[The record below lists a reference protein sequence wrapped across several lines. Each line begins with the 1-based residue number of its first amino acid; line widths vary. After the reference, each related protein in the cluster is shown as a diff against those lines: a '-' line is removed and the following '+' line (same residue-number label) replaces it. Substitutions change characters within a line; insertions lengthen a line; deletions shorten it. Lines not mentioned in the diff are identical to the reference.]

1 MKKEALCLARCFG
14 PRDSFPCDY
23 LPTLLHSIHI
33 HCGMSILS
41 SNRFQRLLSSSSHFL
56 MFTILLNKM
65 SIQKNNTKGITMIYS
80 NEFLIKRKVGNDA
93 KAKEIPNSN
102 PSNISNNNPH
112 EKSPLRLVRF
122 IHLSVLENA

>member
-1 MKKEALCLARCFG
+1 MLKKNKRPPPIAQIIEQIAVMIPIAI
-14 PRDSFPCDY
+14 
-23 LPTLLHSIHI
+23 HSGI
-33 HCGMSILS
+33 SILL

-56 MFTILLNKM
+56 LFTVLLNKM
-65 SIQKNNTKGITMIYS
+65 NIQNNITKGIATIYS
-80 NEFLIKRKVGNDA
+80 KEFLIKRKVGNDA

>member
-1 MKKEALCLARCFG
+1 MLIKNKKPPPIAQIIEQIAVMI
-14 PRDSFPCDY
+14 PID
-23 LPTLLHSIHI
+23 I
-33 HCGMSILS
+33 HCGISILS

-56 MFTILLNKM
+56 LFTILLNKM